1 MWMGSYKREH
11 LCADKGERGEKGA
24 PGSERFRGGGAP
36 IGASWLGLEGLRRK
50 GRGILWLLVAG
61 GLEEL
66 FRLRQRI
73 DQK

>member
-1 MWMGSYKREH
+1 MSIYVQTKVRE
-11 LCADKGERGEKGA
+11 ERRGRLEA
-24 PGSERFRGGGAP
+24 SASEEAGAP